1 MEPYHRGREGDLY
14 CGHVLDVLG
23 SLPDGSAQTGVTSPP
38 YWGLRDYGV
47 PGVAWSA
54 VRFAPM
60 AGLPDVE
67 VPAWTGCLGLEPEP
81 LAFVGHLV
89 HVFRAVRRV
98 LKDDGTL
105 WLNLGDSYAQSEIR
119 HRNGQGTRQTEC
131 RGGLTSGSTEWNEAT
146 AQVGRKPNTGLAP
159 KNLLGIPWRVA
170 FALQADGWWLRS
182 DVIWAK
188 PNPMPESVTDRPTKA
203 HEYVFLLAK
212 SPKYFYD
219 AGAVR
224 EPATSPFGRGV
235 IGRGSQGSAQA
246 VGCGGRRP
254 QQDHSGWMGGDGET
268 RNLRSVWTITPKPY
282 RGAHFATMPPD
293 LARTC
298 ILAGSRPGDIVLDP
312 FNGSGTT
319 GLVAGELGRRYVGS
333 ELNEDYCR
341 LSIERWRQGG
351 AQAPLA
357 LEVG

>member
-1 MEPYHRGREGDLY
+1 MILRPHAMVLE
-14 CGHVLDVLG
+14 GHVLDRLAD
-23 SLPDGSAQTGVTSPP
+23 LPSGRAQTCVTSPP

-60 AGLPDVE
+60 TGLPEVE

-89 HVFRAVRRV
+89 HVFREVRRV
-98 LKDDGTL
+98 LKDNGTL

-119 HRNGQGTRQTEC
+119 HGNGQGTRQ
-131 RGGLTSGSTEWNEAT
+131 TEWNEAT

-212 SPKYFYD
+212 SAEYSYD
-219 AGAVR
+219 KEAIK
-224 EPATSPFGRGV
+224 EPAVCGNHKRTVFDNACEVTPPGTPPHKGLRHAPGPEAGR
-235 IGRGSQGSAQA
+235 
-246 VGCGGRRP
+246 
-254 QQDHSGWMGGDGET
+254 
-268 RNLRSVWTITPKPY
+268 NKRSVWTIIPKPY

-298 ILAGSRPGDIVLDP
+298 VLAGSRPGDIVLDP

-319 GLVAGELGRRYVGS
+319 GLVAGELGRRYVGV
-333 ELNEDYCR
+333 ELNPEYIALTRER
-341 LSIERWRQGG
+341 LG
-351 AQAPLA
+351 
-357 LEVG
+357 

>member
-1 MEPYHRGREGDLY
+1 MILRPGVMVLE
-14 CGHVLDVLG
+14 GHVLDRLAD
-23 SLPDGSAQTGVTSPP
+23 LPAGSAQTCVTSPP

-47 PGVAWSA
+47 PGVEWPA
-54 VRFAPM
+54 VSFAPM
-60 AGLPDVE
+60 SGLPEVE

-81 LAFVGHLV
+81 LAFVAHMV
-89 HVFRAVRRV
+89 AVFRAVRRV

-219 AGAVR
+219 ADAVR
-224 EPATSPFGRGV
+224 EPESASSTARYAYAGQDGRINKAGDYAAAAAGADRGIV
-235 IGRGSQGSAQA
+235 NGRLKNPR
-246 VGCGGRRP
+246 VP
-254 QQDHSGWMGGDGET
+254 TDGK
-268 RNLRSVWTITPKPY
+268 RNARSVWTITPKPY

-319 GLVAGELGRRYVGS
+319 GLVAGELGRRYVGV
-333 ELNEDYCR
+333 ELNPKYIR
-341 LSIERWRQGG
+341 LTQERLG
-351 AQAPLA
+351 
-357 LEVG
+357 